1 METKKYELTN
11 ESITLDNGTKLYR
24 IRALKDFGNVK
35 AGEIGGYV
43 QSENNLS
50 QEGNAWVSGDALV
63 SGDAEVSGNAWV
75 SGNALVSGNAR
86 VSDNA
91 EIYDNARVYGNTWV
105 SGGAR
110 VKTNDD
116 LCTFT
121 YFGSENRP
129 TTAFKTKDGGIN
141 VRCGCFQGT
150 LQQFREKV
158 KETHGTNDYAVEYL
172 MIADLIEHKLAG
184 RKGNK

>member
-11 ESITLDNGTKLYR
+11 ESITLGNGTKLYR
-24 IRALKDFGNVK
+24 IRALRDFGDVK

-43 QSENNLS
+43 QGENNLS
-50 QEGNAWVSGDALV
+50 QEGDAWVYGNAEVCGDAQV
-63 SGDAEVSGNAWV
+63 CGDARVYGDAWV
-75 SGNALVSGNAR
+75 SGNA
-86 VSDNA
+86 
-91 EIYDNARVYGNTWV
+91 RVYGDAEVYGNAEV
-105 SGGAR
+105 CGDAQ

-116 LCTFT
+116 LCIFT
-121 YFGSENRP
+121 YFGSGNRP

-141 VRCGCFQGT
+141 VKCGCFQGT

-172 MIADLIEHKLAG
+172 MIADLIEHKLVG
-184 RKGNK
+184 RNKKE

>member
-24 IRALKDFGNVK
+24 IKSLKDFGNVR

-43 QSENNLS
+43 QGEYNLS
-50 QEGNAWVSGDALV
+50 QEGNAWVSGDAWV
-63 SGDAEVSGNAWV
+63 YGDA
-75 SGNALVSGNAR
+75 R
-86 VSDNA
+86 V
-91 EIYDNARVYGNTWV
+91 YGNARVYGGAEIYGNAEV

-110 VKTNDD
+110 VKTNDG

>member
-11 ESITLDNGTKLYR
+11 ESITLDNGTKLYH
-24 IRALKDFGNVK
+24 IRALRDFGNVK

-43 QSENNLS
+43 QGENNLS
-50 QEGNAWVSGDALV
+50 QEGDAWVYGDARV
-63 SGDAEVSGNAWV
+63 SGDAE
-75 SGNALVSGNAR
+75 
-86 VSDNA
+86 
-91 EIYDNARVYGNTWV
+91 
-105 SGGAR
+105 

-116 LCTFT
+116 LCVFT
-121 YFGSENRP
+121 YFGSKNRP

-141 VRCGCFQGT
+141 VKCGCFQGT

-172 MIADLIEHKLAG
+172 MIADLIEHRLVG
-184 RKGNK
+184 RNKKE

>member
-1 METKKYELTN
+1 MKTKKYELTN
-11 ESITLDNGTKLYR
+11 ESITLDNGTKLYH
-24 IRALKDFGNVK
+24 IRALRNFGDVKD
-35 AGEIGGYV
+35 GEIGGYV
-43 QSENNLS
+43 QGENNLS
-50 QEGNAWVSGDALV
+50 QEGDAWVSGDARV
-63 SGDAEVSGNAWV
+63 SGDAE
-75 SGNALVSGNAR
+75 
-86 VSDNA
+86 
-91 EIYDNARVYGNTWV
+91 
-105 SGGAR
+105 

-116 LCTFT
+116 LCIFT
-121 YFGSENRP
+121 YFGSANRT

-184 RKGNK
+184 RNKEE